1 MRRPARLAML
11 LLLTVAVAAV
21 GCGSQDQVLTD
32 PSVATGRFVGSDGKG
47 VGVAVDW
54 VGYDA
59 EKRRIEQVL
68 RAEAPGSIVGIAS
81 IINRTTGLA
90 PRPEFRVTASDGR
103 LIPVAPARRTLRRGA
118 TVALA
123 VPGPYVPVQGAMTV
137 YLVFRGTVDGIRGM
151 QMQVGDDPPV
161 RLSREPVAA
170 QTTRT
175 DG

>member
-1 MRRPARLAML
+1 MRRRARLPLIAL
-11 LLLTVAVAAV
+11 FAAAVATA

-54 VGYDA
+54 VGYDG
-59 EKRRIEQVL
+59 EKRLIEQVL

-81 IINRTTGLA
+81 IVNRTTGLA
-90 PRPEFRVTASDGR
+90 PRPRFQVTASDGR
-103 LIPVAPARRTLRRGA
+103 LVAVAPARRTLRRGA
-118 TVALA
+118 VVALA

-151 QMQVGDDPPV
+151 QMRVGDDPPV
-161 RLSREPVAA
+161 RLSREPVGA